1 MTAEEFCDHLFG
13 VATGWLGWSP
23 RQALRTPIPQIMVAL
38 HARVEW
44 MAMCNGKATD
54 SPADRIKSQL
64 KKLAVLHG

>member
-23 RQALRTPIPQIMVAL
+23 RQALRTPIPQIIVAL
-38 HARVEW
+38 KARVEW
-44 MAMCNGKATD
+44 IALSQGKSTD

-64 KKLAVLHG
+64 KKLAALHG